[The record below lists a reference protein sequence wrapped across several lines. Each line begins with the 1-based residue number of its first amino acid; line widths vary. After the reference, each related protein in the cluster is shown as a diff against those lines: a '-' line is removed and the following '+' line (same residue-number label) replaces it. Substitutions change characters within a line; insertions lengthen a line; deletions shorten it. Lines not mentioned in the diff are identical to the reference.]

1 MEQIDFKHFRDA
13 VNAKFDEICQDEK
26 KVFVVDIDKD
36 EMFNTYLDS
45 FPVEVNGIF
54 RERRHYDC
62 QCCKSFIGR
71 IGKFS

>member
-36 EMFNTYLDS
+36 EMFNT
-45 FPVEVNGIF
+45 
-54 RERRHYDC
+54 
-62 QCCKSFIGR
+62 
-71 IGKFS
+71 